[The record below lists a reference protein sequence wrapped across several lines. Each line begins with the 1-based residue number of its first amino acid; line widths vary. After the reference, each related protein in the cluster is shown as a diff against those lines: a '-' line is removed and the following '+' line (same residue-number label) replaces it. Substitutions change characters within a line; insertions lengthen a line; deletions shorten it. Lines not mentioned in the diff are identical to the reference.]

1 MAKAISVVTEQF
13 KDLMKKIDADEKKIR
28 EDQEKRLKEEE
39 EMKKAEQDKG
49 LVKQVCLIS
58 KYFLFIH

>member
-1 MAKAISVVTEQF
+1 MLKEIAAVTEQF
-13 KDLMKKIDADEKKIR
+13 KDLMKKIDADEKKVR

-49 LVKQVCLIS
+49 SVKQVIS
-58 KYFLFIH
+58 LLSRSKRL